1 VGPARFNARGAALVR
16 ISPATSDLRHA
27 LPTGTVDEL
36 VDAIGME
43 RYDTTC
49 LRILDRYF
57 DADHWALFHYRGA
70 GPVSCV
76 ASASKAHA
84 AAAQSNVRQFIDRCH
99 RVDPSLIALRRQRP
113 ESACVA
119 EMQAGDISDR
129 QYRRCFDLARVKERV
144 SLFLR
149 FGSDLYQ
156 LSIYRCTHNRPL
168 DTPDIRNFSALASVI
183 VRSGT
188 KHERLSCSPLQ
199 IAEYL
204 DVGSIGRLLQ
214 HPSFGLS
221 RRESEVCALAAAGRT
236 IDQSACE
243 LDIARTSVVT
253 YRQRGYG
260 KLKVSRQSELVALI
274 NNMRACGP

>member
-1 VGPARFNARGAALVR
+1 LVR
-16 ISPATSDLRHA
+16 ISPAKSDFRHA

-36 VDAIGME
+36 VDAIGMN
-43 RYDTTC
+43 RYGTTC

-57 DADHWALFHYRGA
+57 DADHWALFHYQDG
-70 GPVSCV
+70 GTVGCV
-76 ASASKAHA
+76 ASASRVHA
-84 AAAQSNVRQFIDRCH
+84 AAAQSNVQQFIDRCH

-119 EMQAGDISDR
+119 EMQASDIFDP
-129 QYRRCFDLARVKERV
+129 QYRTCFDLARVKERI

-156 LSIYRCTHNRPL
+156 LSIYRRTHNRPL
-168 DTPDIRNFSALASVI
+168 DAPDMRNFSALASVI

-188 KHERLSCSPLQ
+188 KHERLSCSPPQ
-199 IAEYL
+199 IAAYL
-204 DVGSIGRLLQ
+204 DVGSIERLLQ
-214 HPSFGLS
+214 HSTFGLS
-221 RRESEVCALAAAGRT
+221 HRESEVCALAAAGRT

-243 LDIARTSVVT
+243 LNIARTSVVT

-274 NNMRACGP
+274 NNLRPAGT